1 MPSQYYKIV
10 NCNEFGSMS
19 SHTEGMLKEITSLA
33 NDCLENSN
41 NQLQSC
47 VIIMIL
53 KIAIVDTWPESTPLP
68 LFRTTFLFFLF
79 WLFVMIH
86 MFRMRLFVCYR
97 NVFWSWSYNK
107 IYADL
112 AQTGHSESKTKY
124 TKNLETVPQGIFLF
138 ITYRQQGEIK
148 PK

>member
-1 MPSQYYKIV
+1 
-10 NCNEFGSMS
+10 MS

-68 LFRTTFLFFLF
+68 LFRTTFLFFSFLVIRYDSHVPYEAF
-79 WLFVMIH
+79 CVLQKCVLVME
-86 MFRMRLFVCYR
+86 L
-97 NVFWSWSYNK
+97 
-107 IYADL
+107 
-112 AQTGHSESKTKY
+112 
-124 TKNLETVPQGIFLF
+124 
-138 ITYRQQGEIK
+138 QQNIC
-148 PK
+148 